1 MATNGLVSI
10 KPLAAPPPA
19 AVTASIP
26 VGPTADPGS
35 AKICAMDV
43 GSTTCKYVL
52 TTPSGEI
59 LSQSYERHN
68 TKQAEKVLEF
78 LTRLESQF
86 GYSPE
91 TDRLFFTGS
100 GAGII
105 GPLVGAK
112 FVQEVVAVAA
122 SVDKFHPNVRF
133 VSEIGG
139 EDMKTIFFT
148 GQGDAKSKQVLMQS
162 ACSGGT
168 GTFIEKTARKLE
180 IPSEQLSRMQYT
192 GYTLHKV
199 SSKCGIFAE
208 ADSNSLLKAGVPIEE
223 IIASLFEAVVYQ
235 NLGTLTRGNTPMP
248 EILLLGG
255 PNLFFKGLQEAW
267 RHHLAK
273 LWKERKVEFDKDNL
287 AALIKVPDD
296 ALYYAALGCI
306 EVSRRDDPSVG
317 VYKGSKKLDWWIN
330 EGQYEEK
337 KKQGR
342 GGLCKSDADLQA
354 FRDEYTEPR
363 NPLEDAKKAA
373 AATAAAAA
381 IAHGNG
387 HANGNGHSNGNG
399 HVNGNGNGNGNGHV
413 APALST
419 QVALVAEKIKG
430 VVIGCDFGSTTAK
443 AVCLSPDKE
452 IVFSCYAL
460 SKGNPI
466 EDAKSL
472 FDQVRKALDGTPIL
486 GTAITG
492 YGKDL
497 LKGIIGADCAIVETI
512 AHASAGLHFF
522 PDADCICD
530 VGGVD
535 VKIMLL
541 NNGTVSDFRLNSQ
554 CSSGNGAFLQG
565 VAERFSIPLS
575 EMADSAFRAQAMPQL
590 SMGCG
595 VFLQSDIVNQ
605 QRKGWQAEEILAA
618 LCAILPLN
626 VWIYAGGLNNLSVVG
641 KKFILQGGTHKNLAV
656 VKTQVDFIR
665 SKVPDADVV
674 VHPFSGEAGAIGA
687 GLVCLDWV
695 EAGGQTKF
703 RGFKAIDE
711 LKYKSTTAVDTVCHW
726 CPVNC
731 QRSFIDVEL
740 LGAPGRTWSKIP
752 LEANWERVIV
762 NNSCPKGLVEDIN
775 EMKAIKAEI
784 EKTKNAF
791 PNVAD
796 LVRQEGFRRTTATA

>member
-1 MATNGLVSI
+1 MASNGLVSI
-10 KPLAAPPPA
+10 QPIMPPPVEA
-19 AVTASIP
+19 RIP
-26 VGPTADPGS
+26 LGPITEPGEV
-35 AKICAMDV
+35 KICAMDV

-52 TTPSGEI
+52 TAPSGEI
-59 LSQSYERHN
+59 ISQAYERHN
-68 TKQAEKVLEF
+68 TKQAEKVLDF
-78 LTRLESQF
+78 LQRLETQF
-86 GYSPE
+86 GLQPE
-91 TDRLFFTGS
+91 VDRIFFTGS
-100 GAGII
+100 GAGIVA
-105 GPLVGAK
+105 PFVGAK

-122 SVDKFHPNVRF
+122 SVEKFHPAVRF

-148 GQGDAKSKQVLMQS
+148 GEGEAKSKQVLMQS

-180 IPSEQLSRMQYT
+180 IASEKLATMRYS
-192 GYTLHKV
+192 GFTLHKV

-208 ADSNSLLKAGVPIEE
+208 ADSNSLLKAGIPVEE

-235 NLGTLTRGNTPMP
+235 NLATLTRGNTPLP

-255 PNLFFKGLQEAW
+255 PNLFFTGLQEAW

-273 LWKERKVEFDKDNL
+273 IWKERKVAGADKDP
-287 AALIKVPDD
+287 ASLIKVPED

-306 EVSRRDDPSVG
+306 EVGRRDAQNVG
-317 VYKGSKKLDWWIN
+317 IYRGHGKLSWWIN
-330 EGQYEEK
+330 EGQHEEK
-337 KKQGR
+337 KKAGR
-342 GGLCKSDADLQA
+342 GGLCKSDADFEA
-354 FRDEYTEPR
+354 FKDEYSEAKIAPAV
-363 NPLEDAKKAA
+363 LETK
-373 AATAAAAA
+373 ATAQ
-381 IAHGNG
+381 
-387 HANGNGHSNGNG
+387 
-399 HVNGNGNGNGNGHV
+399 V
-413 APALST
+413 APAS
-419 QVALVAEKIKG
+419 EKLTR

-443 AVCLSPDKE
+443 AVCISPDKE

-472 FDQVRKALDGTPIL
+472 FDQLRKAIGDGEIL
-486 GTAITG
+486 AVGITG

-497 LKGIIGADCAIVETI
+497 LKGILGADCPIVETI

-565 VAERFSIPLS
+565 VAERFGIPLS
-575 EMADSAFRAQAMPQL
+575 EMADGAFRAQAMPQL

-641 KKFILQGGTHKNLAV
+641 KKYILQGGTHKNLAV

-674 VHPFSGEAGAIGA
+674 VHPYSGEAGAIGA
-687 GLVCLDWV
+687 ALVSLDWYQ
-695 EAGGQTKF
+695 AGGRTQF
-703 RGFKAIDE
+703 RGFDSIAQ
-711 LKYKSTTAVDTVCHW
+711 LKYNSTTSLDTVCHW
-726 CPVNC
+726 CPVTC

-740 LGAPGRTWSKIP
+740 LNGGGRSWSKVP
-752 LEANWERVIV
+752 LSKGWERVIV
-762 NNSCPKGLVEDIN
+762 NNSCPKGLVEDVN
-775 EMKAIKAEI
+775 EMKVIKADI

-791 PNVAD
+791 PNIAD
-796 LVRQEGFRRTTATA
+796 MVRKDAFRRATA

>member
-1 MATNGLVSI
+1 MASNGLVSI
-10 KPLAAPPPA
+10 QPIAPPPVEA
-19 AVTASIP
+19 LIPLGPATA
-26 VGPTADPGS
+26 PGEV
-35 AKICAMDV
+35 KICAMDV

-52 TTPSGEI
+52 TAPSGEI
-59 LSQSYERHN
+59 LSQAYERHN
-68 TKQAEKVLEF
+68 TKQAEKVLDF
-78 LTRLESQF
+78 LTRLETQF
-86 GYSPE
+86 GLQPE
-91 TDRLFFTGS
+91 RDRIFFTGS
-100 GAGII
+100 GAGIVA
-105 GPLVGAK
+105 PFVGAK

-122 SVDKFHPNVRF
+122 SVEKFHPSVRF

-148 GQGDAKSKQVLMQS
+148 GEGEAKSKQVLMQS

-180 IPSEQLSRMQYT
+180 IASEQLAKMRYQ
-192 GYTLHKV
+192 GFTLHKV

-208 ADSNSLLKAGVPIEE
+208 ADSNSLLKAGIPVEE

-235 NLGTLTRGNTPMP
+235 NLATLTRGNTPLP

-255 PNLFFKGLQEAW
+255 PNLFFTGLQEAW

-273 LWKERKVEFDKDNL
+273 IWKERKVAGTDKDP
-287 AALIKVPDD
+287 ATLIKVPED

-306 EVSRRDDPSVG
+306 EVGRRDAPTVG
-317 VYKGSKKLDWWIN
+317 TYRGTEKLSWWIN

-342 GGLCKSDADLQA
+342 GGLCKSDADLEA
-354 FRDEYTEPR
+354 FKSEFSE
-363 NPLEDAKKAA
+363 NKAA
-373 AATAAAAA
+373 PPQAVTNEAVGTHADASGATVQA
-381 IAHGNG
+381 
-387 HANGNGHSNGNG
+387 
-399 HVNGNGNGNGNGHV
+399 V
-413 APALST
+413 PATNKL
-419 QVALVAEKIKG
+419 AR

-443 AVCLSPDKE
+443 AVCISPDKE

-472 FDQVRKALDGTPIL
+472 FEQVRKALGDGEIL
-486 GTAITG
+486 AVGITG

-497 LKGIIGADCAIVETI
+497 LRGILGADCPIVETI

-565 VAERFSIPLS
+565 VAERFGIPLS
-575 EMADSAFRAQAMPQL
+575 EMADGAFRAQAMPQL

-641 KKFILQGGTHKNLAV
+641 KKYILQGGTHKNLAV

-665 SKVPDADVV
+665 SKVPDAEVV
-674 VHPFSGEAGAIGA
+674 VHPYSGEAGAIGA
-687 GLVCLDWV
+687 ALVSLDWY
-695 EAGGQTKF
+695 EAGGRTQF
-703 RGFKAIDE
+703 RGFDAIAQ
-711 LKYKSTTAVDTVCHW
+711 LQYKSTTSLDTVCHW
-726 CPVNC
+726 CPVTC

-740 LGAPGRTWSKIP
+740 LKGGGRPWSKVP
-752 LEANWERVIV
+752 LSTGWERVIV
-762 NNSCPKGLVEDIN
+762 NNSCPKGLVEDVN
-775 EMKAIKAEI
+775 EMKVIKAEI

-796 LVRQEGFRRTTATA
+796 MVRKEAFRRATA